1 MTETN
6 PATAQNALE
15 SDRRRRLIADRRLQ
29 AAKARY
35 ASGRTGFEVLSDS
48 VADATGSMQ
57 FLIAHVLWFL
67 IWILL
72 NIGIGRLEPF
82 DPYPFGLLTMIVS
95 LEAIC
100 LSIFIL
106 MTQNRDAQIAELR
119 DEVTLE
125 VNLRIEEE
133 VTKSLQ
139 LITGLYRRL
148 NLPLAEDPELLR
160 MLQPLDA
167 GEIERELANQ
177 IRLRHAPS
185 SES

>member
-1 MTETN
+1 M
-6 PATAQNALE
+6 E
-15 SDRRRRLIADRRLQ
+15 SDRRRRLLADRRLE

-35 ASGRTGFEVLSDS
+35 AAHRTGFEIVSDG
-48 VADATGSMQ
+48 VADATGSTP
-57 FLIAHVLWFL
+57 FLIVHLVWFAV
-67 IWILL
+67 WILL
-72 NIGIGRLEPF
+72 NVGVVGLEPF

-125 VNLRIEEE
+125 VNLRVEEE

-148 NLPLAEDPELLR
+148 NLPLADDPDLRR

-177 IRLRHAPS
+177 IRLKQTPPAGS
-185 SES
+185 